1 MKSWTDSKTIR
12 FLVLTWL
19 GGMLLQ
25 LVPML
30 QNHTIDWWA
39 LGSQGIATLA
49 GILIRMAQDDV
60 KAPIGMLNKADKP

>member
-30 QNHTIDWWA
+30 QNHVIDWWA

-49 GILIRMAQDDV
+49 GVLIRMAQDDV
-60 KAPIGMLNKADKP
+60 QAPLEILNRNPKP

>member
-1 MKSWTDSKTIR
+1 MKNWLDSKAIR
-12 FLVLTWL
+12 FMFFTWL

-30 QNHTIDWWA
+30 QSHVIDWWA
-39 LGSQGIATLA
+39 LGAQSIATLA

-60 KAPIGMLNKADKP
+60 QAPISALNRPDK